1 MVRTCV
7 RLEVGGTACQFTG
20 WDGGEGSAPSPT
32 YMSSALEVGLGGWF
46 FGYVGPVVVVVV
58 VVIMVM
64 VIMMVVMV
72 MDELVQGNLDQA
84 GMLDR

>member
-1 MVRTCV
+1 MVERVLLLRRRTCH
-7 RLEVGGTACQFTG
+7 RLLRLG
-20 WDGGEGSAPSPT
+20 WEDG
-32 YMSSALEVGLGGWF
+32 F
-46 FGYVGPVVVVVV
+46 FGYVGPVVVVVVVMMVV

>member
-1 MVRTCV
+1 MVERVLLLRRRTCH
-7 RLEVGGTACQFTG
+7 RLLRLG
-20 WDGGEGSAPSPT
+20 WEDG
-32 YMSSALEVGLGGWF
+32 F
-46 FGYVGPVVVVVV
+46 FGYVGPVVVVV